1 MSTANNSSK
10 NMDWEE
16 ARSEFFQETYPS
28 DRSVCESTAN
38 ASIRSSRGGQHPP
51 SLGQY
56 RDVSIGTLES
66 RSSRL
71 SRQSTQV
78 ASAAKNPTASTT
90 PADAVSPSGHSA
102 SDCSP
107 PNAIAGPMLEE
118 QVNEAV
124 PHHHPIP
131 NPRNTKA
138 RMKAAVQGL
147 EEDDESDEGE
157 IEVVDFTDENLATE
171 VESWNNIQKLRDM
184 PISLSEKRKKLE
196 QYEKCPKIK
205 LTKAMTL
212 KFACLRLGHAL
223 RSLRSSI
230 CAILQSWS
238 KPLICID
245 RHRGS
250 EMFTTLG
257 LHKVTI
263 FILCLVTL
271 TLLSFLLLPYLV
283 FICHL
288 SLDCQRG
295 KEEDIVVREANQ
307 TLDDDFK
314 RRFWWEKSFPTI
326 PFYYSYL
333 SPRNELKEQSEDVF
347 VLSYLFN
354 EYLSS
359 VYLLVMICCHL
370 GIAIYFFRGLVQLI
384 KGVTSEETNDSW
396 FKAIFSSWN
405 HNMVCK
411 TSSMLKH
418 RSIYKQIKHK
428 IYTSRSA
435 TRAKTFCTRC
445 LVVGARVLALL
456 LTLGFWVGIISG
468 THFIT
473 LHQTMGYHEL
483 GLLPTTWATWKEDPR
498 IEKLMDVLIYLSPAL
513 FVAFVKVLTLPL
525 ALLLD
530 QWEYFP
536 FNSRVIAYSLRLFV
550 SRLAAIFTLV
560 TTIFHMESS
569 HKLAGEPCWEDHL
582 CRQLIA
588 VAVTDLATDVILTL
602 ALRFPRV
609 LLASLF
615 KRQWSCSTKLNYDP
629 YETIVDLVL
638 DLSLVSLGSLYCPL
652 LPLVM
657 CLKLMIGYGLRLFHI
672 WVNCSASRETHS
684 PSCIRFLFIGFSSVM
699 VLFSTLIFIYAILC
713 NPVSSPC
720 GPFKSGSMSMA
731 LTFLWTQTGGKP
743 QNESAILP
751 YHPITAYVLTSL
763 IAVLLFGLYISHLKR
778 LSIEK
783 SANELKCQLA
793 LATQEKC
800 YLISKI
806 KRPTTSS
813 TNTRNAQQI

>member
-1 MSTANNSSK
+1 
-10 NMDWEE
+10 MDWEE

-38 ASIRSSRGGQHPP
+38 ASIRSSRQHQ
-51 SLGQY
+51 SLASQY
-56 RDVSIGTLES
+56 RDVSVGTLES

-78 ASAAKNPTASTT
+78 AGSSGGGAKNPTASTT
-90 PADAVSPSGHSA
+90 PADAVSPSGNS

-107 PNAIAGPMLEE
+107 PVMAVASTSEE
-118 QVNEAV
+118 
-124 PHHHPIP
+124 HHHPVPI
-131 NPRNTKA
+131 PRNSKA

-171 VESWNNIQKLRDM
+171 VESWSNIQKLRDM
-184 PISLSEKRKKLE
+184 PISLSEKRHLRS

-205 LTKAMTL
+205 VSKAMAL
-212 KFACLRLGHAL
+212 RFACIRLGHAL
-223 RSLRSSI
+223 RSLRLSI
-230 CAILQSWS
+230 CTILQGWS

-263 FILCLVTL
+263 FILFLVTL

-283 FICHL
+283 FICDL
-288 SLDCQRG
+288 SLDCQTNSIAPNNG
-295 KEEDIVVREANQ
+295 TSMPNQMEA
-307 TLDDDFK
+307 L
-314 RRFWWEKSFPTI
+314 KSIWQNI

-333 SPRNELKEQSEDVF
+333 SPHEEMKDFWFS
-347 VLSYLFN
+347 SMFN
-354 EYLSS
+354 EYLSL

-370 GIAIYFFRGLVQLI
+370 GIVLYFFRGLVTLI

-428 IYTSRSA
+428 LCMSRSA
-435 TRAKTFCTRC
+435 TKAKTFCTRC
-445 LVVGARVLALL
+445 LVVGARLLSLL
-456 LTLGFWVGIISG
+456 LTLAFWVGIIFG
-468 THFIT
+468 THYIT
-473 LHQTMGYHEL
+473 LHQTKGYHD
-483 GLLPTTWATWKEDPR
+483 LLPAKVYRTWTTTTDDPR
-498 IEKLMDVLIYLSPAL
+498 LQQFMDVLVYLSPAL
-513 FVAFVKVLTLPL
+513 FVALVKLLTLPL
-525 ALLLD
+525 AWLLD

-569 HKLAGEPCWEDHL
+569 QKLESIEPCWEDHL
-582 CRQLIA
+582 CRQIMILA
-588 VAVTDLATDVILTL
+588 VVDLATDVILTL

-629 YETIVDLVL
+629 YETLVDLVL
-638 DLSLVSLGSLYCPL
+638 DLSLVCLGVLYCPL
-652 LPLVM
+652 VPLVM
-657 CLKLMIGYGLRLFHI
+657 CLKLIIGYGLRLFHI

-699 VLFSTLIFIYAILC
+699 VLFSMLIFIYAILF
-713 NPVSSPC
+713 NPVSPTC
-720 GPFKSGSMSMA
+720 GPFRSGTTMSAA
-731 LTFLWTQTGGKP
+731 LTFFWTTSTTQ
-743 QNESAILP
+743 ESSSISTTATLP
-751 YHPITAYVLTSL
+751 YHPITAYVLASL

-806 KRPTTSS
+806 KRPSSQTTAASNK
-813 TNTRNAQQI
+813 TPRNAQPI

>member
-1 MSTANNSSK
+1 MANNINSCK

-38 ASIRSSRGGQHPP
+38 ASIRSSRGQHPP

-78 ASAAKNPTASTT
+78 ASATKNPTASTT
-90 PADAVSPSGHSA
+90 PADAVSPSGNS
-102 SDCSP
+102 SDGSP
-107 PNAIAGPMLEE
+107 APNAVAGQPTLEE
-118 QVNEAV
+118 QVISV
-124 PHHHPIP
+124 PHPIP

-230 CAILQSWS
+230 CSILQGWS

-257 LHKVTI
+257 LHKVAI

-288 SLDCQRG
+288 SLDCH
-295 KEEDIVVREANQ
+295 IVVGEEVANQ
-307 TLDDDFK
+307 TILDEDFK
-314 RRFWWEKSFPTI
+314 RFWWEKSLPTI

-347 VLSYLFN
+347 QLSFLFN

-359 VYLLVMICCHL
+359 IYLLVMICCQM

-445 LVVGARVLALL
+445 LVVGARALALL
-456 LTLGFWVGIISG
+456 LTLGYWAGIISG
-468 THFIT
+468 MHFIT
-473 LHQTMGYHEL
+473 LHQTTRGYSEI
-483 GLLPTTWATWKEDPR
+483 LPTTWAAGWKDDPR
-498 IEKLMDVLIYLSPAL
+498 IEKWMNVLIYLSPAL
-513 FVAFVKVLTLPL
+513 FVAVVKVLTLPL

-560 TTIFHMESS
+560 TTIFHLESS
-569 HKLAGEPCWEDHL
+569 HKLADEPCWEDHL

-588 VAVTDLATDVILTL
+588 VAVTDLATDIVLTL

-638 DLSLVSLGSLYCPL
+638 DLSLVCLGSLYCPL

-657 CLKLMIGYGLRLFHI
+657 CLKLAIGYTLRLFHI

-699 VLFSTLIFIYAILC
+699 VLFSMLIFIYAIIC
-713 NPVSSPC
+713 NPVSSSC
-720 GPFKSGSMSMA
+720 GPFKSPSMSTA
-731 LTFLWTQTGGKP
+731 LGFFVTRPVEEQGTT
-743 QNESAILP
+743 NESAILP
-751 YHPITAYVLTSL
+751 YNPITAYVLASL

-806 KRPTTSS
+806 KRPAS
-813 TNTRNAQQI
+813 TNARNAQQI